1 MEDRK
6 NFVSLWDIIARPMK
20 IIRQLF
26 IMILAAVIGLMTA
39 SCDLADVEQGLI
51 NSTISSTV
59 TENGKD
65 EDKES
70 GEEDGK
76 EDENP
81 DDGQEG
87 NEDGSQEGN
96 EDGSQEPTP
105 EDPDDGTSEV
115 PEVKNSEFVILFTN
129 DFHSQ
134 IEPTDDGKGGV
145 LRLKALVDSV
155 RTAEPYVLM
164 ADAGDLVQ
172 GTYYFSL
179 FNGVVEMKMLD
190 ALGYDIRTIGNHEF
204 DKKMTGLGEMFA
216 LSKVPAVASNYDFT
230 ATSLS
235 QYVRP
240 TRMVNAGGI
249 KVGFIGL
256 NVRLLNLVDPKACE
270 GVVWQ
275 DAVNVADTYAE
286 QLRDQGADIVIALS
300 HLGYEAGSS
309 SDYYD
314 RGIVQRTRH
323 IDMII
328 GGHSHTTLRRADYV
342 TDLDGDQV
350 PVVQTGSR
358 GAYLGYAKIKLDEN
372 GKPSF
377 EYRLIPVNSRLDNR
391 VDPAFSDIIDSYA
404 AEVEEKMNEKIAYSP
419 YNITRSGTLQSRLG
433 NLTAD
438 GLVWMAKE
446 YFDVDADVG
455 ISNSGGIRANISQ
468 GDVTLGD
475 VYAVYPFDNVLSVV
489 DMKGSDLKE
498 MFNAVAAG
506 GLPISGGVRMVVTG
520 NGGVRSVT
528 VNGKAIVDSQTY
540 KVATID
546 YLVNL
551 GRYGLQNATNRRDG
565 VDYVRDLYAEYFR
578 YLADQNNGELSGPY
592 DDRIVSE

>member
-1 MEDRK
+1 MKTLR
-6 NFVSLWDIIARPMK
+6 LLTLII
-20 IIRQLF
+20 
-26 IMILAAVIGLMTA
+26 MTA
-39 SCDLADVEQGLI
+39 CAGITLSSCDPADFIEQLVPDI
-51 NSTISSTV
+51 NDEEDKDK
-59 TENGKD
+59 ENGGDDSSEETDGEKGD
-65 EDKES
+65 ED
-70 GEEDGK
+70 
-76 EDENP
+76 DEQN
-81 DDGQEG
+81 GYH
-87 NEDGSQEGN
+87 
-96 EDGSQEPTP
+96 
-105 EDPDDGTSEV
+105 DGTDDSTSEF

-134 IEPTDDGKGGV
+134 IEPMDDGKGGV

-190 ALGYDIRTIGNHEF
+190 ALKYDIRTIGNHEF

-216 LSKVPAVASNYDFT
+216 ISKVPAVASNYDFT
-230 ATSLS
+230 ATALS
-235 QYVRP
+235 QYVQP

-275 DAVNVADTYAE
+275 DAVNVADTYAG

-300 HLGYEAGSS
+300 HLGYEANSS
-309 SDYYD
+309 AYYYD
-314 RGIVQRTRH
+314 RGLVQKTRN

-328 GGHSHTTLRRADYV
+328 GGHSHTTLRKADYV
-342 TDLDGDQV
+342 TDLDGDLV

-358 GAYLGYAKIKLDEN
+358 GANLGYAKINLDEN

-391 VDPAFSDIIDSYA
+391 VDPTFSDIIDSYA

-419 YNITRSGTLQSRLG
+419 NNITRSGTLQSCLG

-455 ISNSGGIRANISQ
+455 ISNSGGIRANISM
-468 GDVTLGD
+468 GYVTLGD

-498 MFNAVAAG
+498 MFKAVASG
-506 GLPISGGVRMVVTG
+506 GLPISGGVRLVV
-520 NGGVRSVT
+520 NSSGGVSSVT

-578 YLADQNNGELSGPY
+578 YLAGQNNGELLGPY

>member
-26 IMILAAVIGLMTA
+26 MIIFAAVIGLMTA

-70 GEEDGK
+70 GDEDGK

-81 DDGQEG
+81 DDG
-87 NEDGSQEGN
+87 QEGN

-134 IEPTDDGKGGV
+134 IEPMDDGKGGV

-155 RTAEPYVLM
+155 RTAEPYILM

-179 FNGVVEMKMLD
+179 FNGVVEMKMLE

-256 NVRLLNLVDPKACE
+256 NVRLLNLVDPEACE
-270 GVVWQ
+270 GVIWQ
-275 DAVNVADTYAE
+275 DAVNVADTYAG

-300 HLGYEAGSS
+300 HLGYETNSS
-309 SDYYD
+309 TYYYD
-314 RGIVQRTRH
+314 RGVVQRTRH

-358 GAYLGYAKIKLDEN
+358 GANLGYAKIKLDEN

-468 GDVTLGD
+468 GEVTLGD

-551 GRYGLQNATNRRDG
+551 GRYGLQNATNRKDG

-578 YLADQNNGELSGPY
+578 YLAGQNNGELLGPY

>member
-1 MEDRK
+1 MKTLR
-6 NFVSLWDIIARPMK
+6 LLTLII
-20 IIRQLF
+20 
-26 IMILAAVIGLMTA
+26 MTA
-39 SCDLADVEQGLI
+39 CAGITLSSCDPADFIEQLVPDI
-51 NSTISSTV
+51 NDEEDKDK
-59 TENGKD
+59 ENGGDDSSEETDGEKGD
-65 EDKES
+65 ED
-70 GEEDGK
+70 
-76 EDENP
+76 DEQN
-81 DDGQEG
+81 GYH
-87 NEDGSQEGN
+87 
-96 EDGSQEPTP
+96 
-105 EDPDDGTSEV
+105 DGTDDSTSEF

-134 IEPTDDGKGGV
+134 IEPMDDGKGGV

-190 ALGYDIRTIGNHEF
+190 ALKYDIRTIGNHEF

-216 LSKVPAVASNYDFT
+216 ISKVPAVASNYDFT
-230 ATSLS
+230 ATALS
-235 QYVRP
+235 QYVQP

-275 DAVNVADTYAE
+275 DAVNVADTYAG

-300 HLGYEAGSS
+300 HLGYEANSS
-309 SDYYD
+309 AYYYD
-314 RGIVQRTRH
+314 RGLVQKTRN

-328 GGHSHTTLRRADYV
+328 GGHSHTTLRKADYV
-342 TDLDGDQV
+342 TDLNGDLV

-358 GAYLGYAKIKLDEN
+358 GANLGYAKINLDEN

-391 VDPAFSDIIDSYA
+391 VDPTFSDIIDSYA

-419 YNITRSGTLQSRLG
+419 YNITRSGTLQSCLG

-455 ISNSGGIRANISQ
+455 ISNSGGIRANISK

-489 DMKGSDLKE
+489 DMKGSDLKD

-506 GLPISGGVRMVVTG
+506 GLPISGGVRLVV
-520 NGGVRSVT
+520 NSSGGVSSVT

-578 YLADQNNGELSGPY
+578 YLADLNNGELHGPY

>member
-1 MEDRK
+1 MEQVCPFRARGFASNPMEDRK
-6 NFVSLWDIIARPMK
+6 IFVSLWDIIARPMK

-26 IMILAAVIGLMTA
+26 IMILAAVVGLMTV
-39 SCDLADVEQGLI
+39 SCDIAGIEQEIIGSDI
-51 NSTISSTV
+51 DSTV
-59 TENGKD
+59 SEEEKEEDKDSEDTEND
-65 EDKES
+65 DDKENKE
-70 GEEDGK
+70 EEDES
-76 EDENP
+76 EDQ
-81 DDGQEG
+81 DDESGDDESG
-87 NEDGSQEGN
+87 D
-96 EDGSQEPTP
+96 DTP
-105 EDPDDGTSEV
+105 GLPVE
-115 PEVKNSEFVILFTN
+115 KNTEFVILFTN

-134 IEPTDDGKGGV
+134 IEPMDDGKGGV

-155 RTAEPYVLM
+155 RTAEPFVLL

-256 NVRLLNLVDPKACE
+256 NVRLLNLVDPEACE

-275 DAVNVADTYAE
+275 DAVNVADTYAG

-300 HLGYEAGSS
+300 HLGYEANSS
-309 SDYYD
+309 TYYYD
-314 RGIVQRTRH
+314 RGVVQRTRH

-342 TDLDGDQV
+342 TDLDGDKV

-358 GAYLGYAKIKLDEN
+358 GANLGYAKIKLDEN

-391 VDPAFSDIIDSYA
+391 VDPSFSDIIDSYA

-468 GDVTLGD
+468 GDVTFGNDQAMHGRLGR
-475 VYAVYPFDNVLSVV
+475 NVQ
-489 DMKGSDLKE
+489 KRIAKR
-498 MFNAVAAG
+498 
-506 GLPISGGVRMVVTG
+506 I
-520 NGGVRSVT
+520 
-528 VNGKAIVDSQTY
+528 
-540 KVATID
+540 
-546 YLVNL
+546 LVNL
-551 GRYGLQNATNRRDG
+551 LRG
-565 VDYVRDLYAEYFR
+565 DLP
-578 YLADQNNGELSGPY
+578 LH
-592 DDRIVSE
+592 DRTE

>member
-6 NFVSLWDIIARPMK
+6 NFVSLWDIITHPMK

-26 IMILAAVIGLMTA
+26 LIIFAAVIGLMTA
-39 SCDLADVEQGLI
+39 SCDIADVEQGLI

-70 GEEDGK
+70 GE

-105 EDPDDGTSEV
+105 EDPDDDTSEV

-275 DAVNVADTYAE
+275 DAVNVADTYAG

-300 HLGYEAGSS
+300 HLGYEANSS
-309 SDYYD
+309 TYYYD

-578 YLADQNNGELSGPY
+578 YLADQNNGELLGPY
-592 DDRIVSE
+592 DDRIVSN